1 MKIMKNMKKSIVI
14 LAGLFLMIFSANSV
28 MGQNAKNAT
37 ADAAANIISPMTIT
51 KNVDLNFGNIA
62 AGTSAGTVELETDGV
77 RTAANVILPSV
88 TGTVTAAEFTVTGL
102 PGSNYIITLP
112 TTPVTIASGGNNM
125 TITTFTEDATNTL
138 TAGTETFKV
147 GATLNVGAGQA
158 VGLYEGTFDVTV
170 DYQ

>member
-1 MKIMKNMKKSIVI
+1 MKNMKKSIVI

-28 MGQNAKNAT
+28 MGQNPQDAT
-37 ADAAANIISPMTIT
+37 ANAAANIISPMAIT

-125 TITTFTEDATNTL
+125 TITTFTEDSATNTL
-138 TAGTETFKV
+138 TEEGTETFNV

-158 VGLYEGTFDVTV
+158 VGLYEGTFVVTV
-170 DYQ
+170 DYE